1 MTIRHTVDSIT
12 SDALDQ
18 LYADL
23 DRYEEVVGELNEANT
38 GLARQA
44 ARAEAVIAR
53 ARTLHQEWDADPGHC
68 AHCQD
73 GMGTPL
79 PWPCPTIRALDGE
92 QPAPAP
98 AATHVKT
105 LPPMPIS
112 DGIAEMYGGW
122 PREHCGDP
130 MPAWVA
136 GPRSEC
142 TLRPGHTGSH
152 ADDRGA
158 RWWYD
163 PTGGNHT
170 PPSRVVHTTSTTPP
184 TENP

>member
-53 ARTLHQEWDADPGHC
+53 VQRLLDSGPI
-68 AHCQD
+68 
-73 GMGTPL
+73 GTCCDYL
-79 PWPCPTIRALDGE
+79 LRAALDRE

-98 AATHVKT
+98 AATDGRDYVLTFNHPPTPTERQQITNT
-105 LPPMPIS
+105 L
-112 DGIAEMYGGW
+112 A
-122 PREHCGDP
+122 
-130 MPAWVA
+130 
-136 GPRSEC
+136 
-142 TLRPGHTGSH
+142 
-152 ADDRGA
+152 
-158 RWWYD
+158 
-163 PTGGNHT
+163 GNHT
-170 PPSRVVHTTSTTPP
+170 SPSRVVHTTSTTPP